1 VNPIN
6 TVFEV
11 GGAAYIAQTAVNALK
26 IIAPDM
32 LKWKKLVLVGVLTLV
47 VMIAVQGM
55 QNQLA
60 FNQVA
65 IGTLIAQWFFAWFA
79 AIAANETDKRAERAK
94 VESRMLKYDH
104 PTSEDLY
111 SETSAARLAQLPG
124 GILVDGPVT
133 DRRAKAYNVSSDEPS
148 GDSVA
153 KG

>member
-94 VESRMLKYDH
+94 VESRMLQFDH
-104 PTSEDLY
+104 PENFSGFASDPLG
-111 SETSAARLAQLPG
+111 A
-124 GILVDGPVT
+124 GPVT